1 MRPSSLSGCYF
12 DIYIEKR
19 LLMLRWCLLWARTY
33 VTPGP
38 QPTRWLLF
46 SIYLLIYLKGHQ
58 HQPAIRRRLVKSWNA
73 MNNPRGQSVIT
84 SDWFNP
90 QTWLGF
96 RCGTFLRHVA
106 GRLILDEPS
115 VIYCLINPY
124 SRLISHEDED
134 GGRGG
139 GWGFYNLLMASE
151 RFVKLT
157 AK

>member
-1 MRPSSLSGCYF
+1 
-12 DIYIEKR
+12 
-19 LLMLRWCLLWARTY
+19 MLRWCLLWARTY

-134 GGRGG
+134 GGGG
-139 GWGFYNLLMASE
+139 LEDFITCWWLPKGSLNWPLNNSPILL
-151 RFVKLT
+151 RFLQFMDIDGS
-157 AK
+157 